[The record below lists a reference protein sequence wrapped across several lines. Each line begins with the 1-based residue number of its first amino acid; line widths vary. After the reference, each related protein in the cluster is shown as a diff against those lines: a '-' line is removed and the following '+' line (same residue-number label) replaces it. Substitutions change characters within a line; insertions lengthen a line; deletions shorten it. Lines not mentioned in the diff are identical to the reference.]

1 VIHILNVS
9 NISVNFGAIQALNNV
24 SLSLDN
30 DADITGIIG
39 PNGAGKSTFLSVI
52 AGEIKPNSGTIQILG
67 KEVKKSL
74 SPETLCELG
83 IARTFQIP
91 RPFNGLTVEENV
103 IVSGLTKMNLTQ
115 SRLKAKELM
124 KTLNLEPT
132 ADLTPGHLNLAG
144 RKRLELAKA
153 LMTQPKILLLDELFE
168 GLNEVEVDWMVDVI
182 KNQIISKNIKV
193 IMVEHVISALRKL
206 AKWLYVLDQGK
217 LIAEGM
223 TNEVLSSK
231 VVIEAYLGKKM
242 A

>member
-115 SRLKAKELM
+115 SRLKL
-124 KTLNLEPT
+124 
-132 ADLTPGHLNLAG
+132 
-144 RKRLELAKA
+144 
-153 LMTQPKILLLDELFE
+153 
-168 GLNEVEVDWMVDVI
+168 
-182 KNQIISKNIKV
+182 
-193 IMVEHVISALRKL
+193 
-206 AKWLYVLDQGK
+206 
-217 LIAEGM
+217 
-223 TNEVLSSK
+223 
-231 VVIEAYLGKKM
+231 
-242 A
+242 